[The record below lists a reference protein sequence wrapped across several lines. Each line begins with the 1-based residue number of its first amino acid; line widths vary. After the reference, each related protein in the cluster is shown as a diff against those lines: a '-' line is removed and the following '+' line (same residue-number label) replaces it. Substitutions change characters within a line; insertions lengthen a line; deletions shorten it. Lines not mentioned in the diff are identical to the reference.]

1 MIAGVFD
8 ALLARC
14 SSLAVGSPPLPI
26 AYPEVS
32 FTPPASG
39 RYLEVRVFA
48 NRNAWQ
54 SIAGGGMGQGLL
66 QITAVWPKGQGV
78 VAPGQIADAVAGH
91 FPNGQAMFSG
101 GYAVKVIGKPT
112 AMSPNSDGPSLRI
125 PVTVSWSASAA

>member
-14 SSLAVGSPPLPI
+14 ASLAVGSPVLPI
-26 AYPEVS
+26 AYPEVA

-48 NRNAWQ
+48 NRSAWQ

-66 QITAVWPKGQGV
+66 QVTVVWPKGQGV
-78 VAPGQIADAVAGH
+78 ITAGQAADAVAAH
-91 FPNGQAMFSG
+91 FQNGLAMFAG
-101 GYAVKVIGKPT
+101 GHAVKVIGEPE

-125 PVTVSWSASAA
+125 PITVNWSASRA